1 MLGIIPLTGKPT
13 VIGGEVEVN
22 FQSSERRQ
30 KSTSST
36 SVVVELVMGP
46 TPLAIT
52 SSLKPVTSIGPG
64 GICAQIGEVA
74 QSMLIKKIVFFMM
87 LSWVN
92 DAARY
97 KKIVATSIFSFKKNI
112 FFLK

>member
-1 MLGIIPLTGKPT
+1 
-13 VIGGEVEVN
+13 
-22 FQSSERRQ
+22 
-30 KSTSST
+30 
-36 SVVVELVMGP
+36 
-46 TPLAIT
+46 
-52 SSLKPVTSIGPG
+52 
-64 GICAQIGEVA
+64 
-74 QSMLIKKIVFFMM
+74 MLIKKIVFFMM